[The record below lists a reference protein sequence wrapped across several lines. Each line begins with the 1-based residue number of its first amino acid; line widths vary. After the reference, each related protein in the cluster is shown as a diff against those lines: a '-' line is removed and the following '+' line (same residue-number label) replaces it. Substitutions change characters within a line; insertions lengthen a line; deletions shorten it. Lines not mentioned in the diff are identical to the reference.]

1 VAAPKHARR
10 VLIVDENRDAAQT
23 LAMLLKGMEHQVE
36 VCYSGRAALESAR
49 RLRPDVIFLDL
60 LMPDM
65 DGFEVARQLRLDP
78 GFQGTFIVAV
88 TGLAGDDDRRRSRE
102 AGIDHHLV
110 KPVDPEFIRSLL
122 GLRGS

>member
-1 VAAPKHARR
+1 MAAPKHARR

-23 LAMLLKGMEHQVE
+23 LAMLLRQMEHQVE
-36 VCYSGRAALESAR
+36 VCYSGRAALEAAR

-78 GFQGTFIVAV
+78 AFQGTFIVAV

-122 GLRGS
+122 GLRGL